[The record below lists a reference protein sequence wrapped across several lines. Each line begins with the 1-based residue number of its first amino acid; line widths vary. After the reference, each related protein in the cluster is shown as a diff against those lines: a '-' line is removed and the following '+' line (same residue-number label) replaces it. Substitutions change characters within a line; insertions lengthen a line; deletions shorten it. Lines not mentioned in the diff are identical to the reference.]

1 MLAVTLWRSGKRV
14 DRQTVAG
21 ITTVFGLVGKNTA
34 TKTAFVAIRGTQTQ
48 TEWLQNLDVD
58 TTGYRPVPDFGD
70 VHMGW
75 MGLYETMRANL
86 AANLPAACAGCD
98 QLIVTGH
105 SLGAAL
111 AVLAA
116 PDIAKNISV
125 VPEPKLTTFGG
136 PRPGLHDFVVPFNL
150 LIDSCFRVVNLFDIV
165 PHLPLALPGLPYEH
179 VGVQVAVIRVVP
191 STRPTAT
198 AWTLPSWSDQSH
210 QHPTCLGRLTIAR
223 ECRPQDSVFT
233 LTSAGA
239 IRSSSRIPAAVRRTR
254 TPGGQPIVISP
265 RIRARQ
271 GGGTPNGVGHS
282 QRCALGG
289 IERRPGSLSKQ
300 PWISRRPT
308 ARQRRCHRV
317 VTSKCEFGELAGDG
331 LRRFLLVRLTRESLR
346 DSEIRTLSDWGSSGR
361 RFKSC
366 QPDAKC
372 ALTCGFWLSRT
383 STNVRLRPVGDQIV
397 PGLRER
403 SANDKIS
410 AGPGRLKPT
419 GWAESD
425 GDHHRHGGHTEAPTS
440 VLTRSRRR
448 GNPTDTSAGSSPH
461 HPCLQFLGRRPSLR
475 VSRTLSLSMSR
486 VPAHGGTC

>member
-1 MLAVTLWRSGKRV
+1 MWALAVTLWRSGEKSRPCGMSFDPQFARDTVLPLVQAAYQVFHNPDV
-14 DRQTVAG
+14 DPTLPAGYQKTALLEADPTLLDLITDLSENARSFVQTVAG

-179 VGVQVAVIRVVP
+179 VGVQIAVEFGWFH
-191 STRPTAT
+191 RPDPPPQLGR
-198 AWTLPSWSDQSH
+198 LPRWSDQSH
-210 QHPTCLGRLTIAR
+210 QHATCLGRLTIAR
-223 ECRPQDSVFT
+223 ECRPQDFIFT
-233 LTSAGA
+233 LRKKNGTAICSAIDQGDGDV
-239 IRSSSRIPAAVRRTR
+239 AAVSNAINYVDSLGFSYMESVALVIHLVQLDCSGNYSQLVSWAN
-254 TPGGQPIVISP
+254 TP
-265 RIRARQ
+265 
-271 GGGTPNGVGHS
+271 
-282 QRCALGG
+282 
-289 IERRPGSLSKQ
+289 
-300 PWISRRPT
+300 W
-308 ARQRRCHRV
+308 
-317 VTSKCEFGELAGDG
+317 
-331 LRRFLLVRLTRESLR
+331 SLR
-346 DSEIRTLSDWGSSGR
+346 GMT
-361 RFKSC
+361 
-366 QPDAKC
+366 
-372 ALTCGFWLSRT
+372 
-383 STNVRLRPVGDQIV
+383 
-397 PGLRER
+397 
-403 SANDKIS
+403 
-410 AGPGRLKPT
+410 
-419 GWAESD
+419 
-425 GDHHRHGGHTEAPTS
+425 
-440 VLTRSRRR
+440 
-448 GNPTDTSAGSSPH
+448 
-461 HPCLQFLGRRPSLR
+461 
-475 VSRTLSLSMSR
+475 
-486 VPAHGGTC
+486 